1 LKINFVRIL
10 ILPGCRFGSSSVKNK
25 RLIGV
30 KHYQA
35 ERKRF
40 LSALIFDFRVLILH
54 IFLKPKTKKSMKKVL
69 AILAIATFMVACN
82 NEAEKTESTVDSAA
96 LKAAADSAA
105 AAAAAATTTMDS
117 AAATIDSAAKA
128 AVDSLKK

>member
-1 LKINFVRIL
+1 
-10 ILPGCRFGSSSVKNK
+10 
-25 RLIGV
+25 
-30 KHYQA
+30 
-35 ERKRF
+35 
-40 LSALIFDFRVLILH
+40 
-54 IFLKPKTKKSMKKVL
+54 MKKVF

-105 AAAAAATTTMDS
+105 AAAATTMDS
-117 AAATIDSAAKA
+117 AAATVDSAAKA